1 MSSFTFNSH
10 SAQDYRANLG
20 GTSILNYN
28 LVEILIHPSSRDERE
43 EFWLYASNPQKQP

>member
-10 SAQDYRANLG
+10 YRANLG
-20 GTSILNYN
+20 GTSILHYN

-43 EFWLYASNPQKQP
+43 ESWLYASNALTPQKQP